1 MKLFSN
7 KANDLRRVFR
17 KFSLRLSSLER
28 IAFGPYRL
36 SQVPNY
42 KDCEQVEI
50 AYELRYLMGLF
61 YKEKLFTALEAQNK
75 RRLLLESKR
84 QELTED
90 PENDSDELDEQIL
103 LSP

>member
-17 KFSLRLSSLER
+17 KFSLRVSSLER
-28 IAFGPYRL
+28 VSFGPYKI

-42 KDCEQVEI
+42 GDCKEVEI

-61 YKEKLFTALEAQNK
+61 YKKKLSVAVEARTE
-75 RRLLLESKR
+75 RRLLLDRKK
-84 QELTED
+84 QEAIEE
-90 PENDSDELDEQIL
+90 PEKSEENDLFL
-103 LSP
+103 PNP